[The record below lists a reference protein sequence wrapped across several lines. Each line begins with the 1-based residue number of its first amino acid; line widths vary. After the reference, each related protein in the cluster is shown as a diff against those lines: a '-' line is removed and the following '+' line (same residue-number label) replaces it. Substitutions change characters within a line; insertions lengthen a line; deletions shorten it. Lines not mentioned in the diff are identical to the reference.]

1 MLIELWERLRG
12 YDKWTITTARFES
25 ADFRQTGHLDK
36 NGNVSYTYASDDEL
50 VWTDVSGTKH
60 SARFTVPDDS
70 PLYQFIGG
78 ESVAIRYD
86 PARPDRYY
94 YRELLQTRLATIRK
108 RIYWTFGLLAFF
120 ALYIWARAQLMK

>member
-25 ADFRQTGHLDK
+25 AELKQTAHLDRG
-36 NGNVSYTYASDDEL
+36 GNVNYTYASNDEL
-50 VWTDVSGTKH
+50 VWTDATGTRR
-60 SARFTVPDDS
+60 SATFTVPDDS

-78 ESVAIRYD
+78 EGVTIRYN
-86 PARPDRYY
+86 PARSDHYY

-108 RIYWTFGLLAFF
+108 RIYWTLGFGIFLAFF
-120 ALYIWARAQLMK
+120 SWLSQMMR